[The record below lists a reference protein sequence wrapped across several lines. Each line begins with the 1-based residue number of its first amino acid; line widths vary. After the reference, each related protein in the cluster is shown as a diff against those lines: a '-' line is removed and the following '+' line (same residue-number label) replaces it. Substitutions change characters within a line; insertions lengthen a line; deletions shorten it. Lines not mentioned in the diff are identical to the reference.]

1 MRQVLKSI
9 MLIAAA
15 AMAFTSC
22 QKEETAAPETVSATL
37 TMHADVEQTKTYLEN
52 NAVLWGNGE
61 AVTLYVGSG
70 ETAKFFDSAST
81 DKYDGQASASFTF
94 AIEGVAQ
101 ADSYALGGVYPVSA
115 SKGIDNNDNP
125 KSFKIALP
133 ATQNAE
139 PGKYDP
145 SAYIMVLKPEAV
157 ETLPSEYTASFR
169 RAVALNKITLTNVK
183 EDISTIEITVPNTKY
198 LAGRRNFDLTTG
210 ESGEVYESG
219 SQTNVVKVNG
229 HF

>member
-1 MRQVLKSI
+1 MRQVFKSI

-37 TMHADVEQTKTYLEN
+37 TMHADVEQTKTYLKN
-52 NAVLWGNGE
+52 NAVLWGKGE

-81 DKYDGQASASFTF
+81 DDYDGEASASFTF
-94 AIEGVAQ
+94 TIEDVDA
-101 ADSYALGGVYPVSA
+101 ANSYALGGIYPASA
-115 SKGIDNNDNP
+115 SNEITNDNP
-125 KSFKIALP
+125 ESFKIALP
-133 ATQNAE
+133 ATQNAD

-157 ETLPSEYTASFR
+157 EALPSEYTASFR
-169 RAVALNKITLTNVK
+169 RAVALNKITL
-183 EDISTIEITVPNTKY
+183 
-198 LAGRRNFDLTTG
+198 
-210 ESGEVYESG
+210 
-219 SQTNVVKVNG
+219 
-229 HF
+229 